1 MLWAGRRRTSA
12 RSSSG
17 AEITR
22 SASTAADLPDDAAG
36 TGDPG
41 AQEFRTCEGVP
52 EGIRRITPFPS
63 AAPRVLPWNAG
74 RLAASLVAS
83 ERIAASSTSLVIG

>member
-1 MLWAGRRRTSA
+1 VR
-12 RSSSG
+12 
-17 AEITR
+17 AEVTR
-22 SASTAADLPDDAAG
+22 PTWTATDLADDAAG
-36 TGDPG
+36 TGGPG
-41 AQEFRTCEGVP
+41 TGVLDLRGVP

-63 AAPRVLPWNAG
+63 AAPRVPPWNAG